1 MPFCWE
7 HEVSLELGIPVQMI
21 CMIPEGDGSISSRLS
36 SLNAARADG
45 YILILI
51 FSNKTDSLQLVKF
64 VYLNCIYIYILIHLI
79 IPYNVPSFLFPFWSF
94 NQLEV
99 P

>member
-51 FSNKTDSLQLVKF
+51 FSNRTDSLQLVKF
-64 VYLNCIYIYILIHLI
+64 VYLNCIYRYIYIDTPHNSLQCSFFSF
-79 IPYNVPSFLFPFWSF
+79 SFL
-94 NQLEV
+94 V
-99 P
+99 I